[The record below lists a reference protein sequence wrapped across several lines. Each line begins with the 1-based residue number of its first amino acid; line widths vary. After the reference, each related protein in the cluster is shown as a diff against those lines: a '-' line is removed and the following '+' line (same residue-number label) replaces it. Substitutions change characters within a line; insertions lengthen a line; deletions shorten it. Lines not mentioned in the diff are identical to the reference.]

1 MRGPTLRLALCA
13 AGLMVPVA
21 AAAAQ
26 PNCAG
31 DGPWVLLQLGAQG
44 WSDTQRAAVLSDLQH
59 TLTGHGIAACSGDAH
74 PASAAPLATLN
85 VDLGPDDAAKATVDI
100 EVRDAVTRKRVRRD
114 VDLSRIPDDGR
125 SAAIAIEADE
135 LLRASWAEIA
145 LDTARAREAQ
155 ENARPQVVGTVGQV
169 LAPARVGDGGAVG
182 ARAVFERYLG
192 GADLTLLGADA
203 FGRFVAPRWQ
213 LEFAGE
219 LRAGPATT
227 TPHGSV
233 SALAAGAS
241 VSFFVRVL
249 GGRRASLAVG
259 AGAGA
264 SWLSFR
270 AEPVPGYDALSY
282 ANLLAVGRARVVG
295 RLGLGRALH
304 ATAGVDVGAALRGV
318 DATDVGVPVASARG
332 LLLAA
337 NLGLESP

>member
-1 MRGPTLRLALCA
+1 MRGPSLVLALCSA
-13 AGLMVPVA
+13 SLLLPSF
-21 AAAAQ
+21 AAAQ
-26 PNCAG
+26 PTCAVSG
-31 DGPWVLLQLGAQG
+31 EGPWVQLQLGTQA
-44 WSDTQRAAVLSDLQH
+44 WSEAQRASVLSDLQH
-59 TLTGHGIAACSGDAH
+59 TLAGQGIAACSAEAH
-74 PASAAPLATLN
+74 PAVPALAMLS
-85 VDLGPDDAAKATVDI
+85 VDLSPDDTAKATVDI

-155 ENARPQVVGTVGQV
+155 ENVRPQVVGTVGQV